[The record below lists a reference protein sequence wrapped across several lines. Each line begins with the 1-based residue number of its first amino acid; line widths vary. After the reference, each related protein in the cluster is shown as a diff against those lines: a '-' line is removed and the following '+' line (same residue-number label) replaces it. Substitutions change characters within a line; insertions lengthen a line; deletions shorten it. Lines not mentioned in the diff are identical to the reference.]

1 MIDFIEYIVSEL
13 KSKRLSKSNA
23 LGLINQFSRRP
34 SKLNSSS
41 IIHPLVEKN
50 TSDLSQ
56 QSYQTLLT
64 GEEFYLSDHRVAI
77 KGENGIC
84 TLPGVAYLEMA
95 RAAIED
101 ALPDLNN
108 QKVLELYNV
117 MWLQPLMV
125 TKPTKAKIALF
136 ASEMQG
142 DQFEQIEFEIY
153 TDESQD
159 IVHCQGQA
167 NVRPRP
173 ENVVFDLSKLKQQMT
188 SREISD
194 ESVYAAFKKLGLI
207 YGSAHQGVKK
217 IFVGKQALLAEL
229 RLPEALEVESNQ
241 YFLHPS
247 ILDSA
252 LQSSIGLLS
261 DLDNLPNQPS
271 LPFAIE
277 SLRVLSRCTN
287 KMFAWVRYSAGSH
300 ADDNIVKLD
309 IDLCDSSGKVC
320 VQIRSFSSR
329 VLKQLPDTSDS
340 LLKNVESIL
349 ATPAWVEKP
358 AVQDTSIQVE
368 NSQSHKLW
376 LLDFAELKTTNLKEL
391 EPKVDCHHLK
401 VQSTDIALQY
411 TEVAKICFDMLQTVI
426 KEKPSRQ
433 VLIQLVIPAN
443 QANYIYSGLAAMF
456 KTARLENPNIIG
468 QVIFVK
474 PEITSQRLIRLL
486 HQEWSVNDQLI
497 KYIDNKRLVLAWD
510 ELTSS
515 AISTTNLLKEQGVY
529 LITGGLGKIGGIF
542 AKEILNKT
550 SGAKVVLSG
559 RSYLD
564 DKQWQDKKMA
574 ILDEQSTD
582 IERLDYRQLDLSDI
596 NQVSQFIQSVMK
608 DYSQLNG
615 IIHCSGMT
623 SDSYIL
629 NKSFEEF
636 SQVLQPKVAGSF
648 NLDNA
653 TKNIDLDFFALC
665 SSAVSV
671 SGNVGQADYA
681 VANGFM
687 DFFAEYRNSQVR
699 IKQRTGKT
707 VSFNWPLW
715 QQGGMK
721 IDPQSMEMLE
731 QTAGIY
737 PMATNSGLKAFYR
750 GLLHANNQCLVAEG
764 DGDKIKK
771 VLLNHTSDET
781 VASGVDA
788 NAKFEHQDEIEA
800 LSEKND
806 PIDIVE
812 SLKDKGDT
820 QYDLND
826 KTQQFLRKQLSQVLK
841 IPSTK
846 IDVKAPLENY
856 GIDSIL
862 AMNLTSLLEKTFGS
876 LSKTL
881 LFEYR
886 SVLELSQYFINSHK
900 TQLEKIFS
908 DRPGRAKPT
917 EDDAAKEKSY
927 PNKEKS
933 AALVPQN
940 SVRKTRRR
948 GLVKQSSVTYPS
960 NWLSSKNEAI
970 AIVGMSGRYPDSDD
984 LDEYWTNLQQG
995 HDCISEVPDSRWN
1008 WRDFYS
1014 EDRTQIGRHYSKW
1027 GGFINGVDEFDPKFF
1042 NISPREAVTID
1053 PQERLFL
1060 QFSWK
1065 AIEDAGYT
1073 RDSLQIARE
1082 KGLAGQVGVYVGVMY
1097 GEYNLSGSLASVANR
1112 VSSVL
1117 NLHGPSMTLDTMCSS
1132 SLTAIHLAS
1141 QDLKNGRTDLAIAGG
1156 VNITIN
1162 PSKYMMLSA
1171 GQFISSTGH
1180 CQSFGEGGDGY
1191 IPGEGVGVVILKRLS
1206 EAEKDGQHIYAVIKG
1221 SSLNHGGK
1229 TNGYTVPNP
1238 QAQADVIREAIVES
1252 QVPAHHV
1259 SYIEAHGTGTKLGD
1273 PIEIAALNSAFNG
1286 KNNNET
1292 SGANKNTICLVG
1304 SAKSNIGHCES
1315 AAGIAGLT
1323 KIILQM
1329 KFKQIVP
1336 SLHSKQLNP
1345 HIDFDQTPFV
1355 VNQSLTEWEQG
1366 QEQGRAIP
1374 RTAGLSS
1381 FGAGG
1386 SNAHFIIQEH
1396 PLNDLIENELS
1407 EINGEVILP
1416 ISARTIE
1423 QLQQKLID
1431 LKSFIISRTENL
1443 NLLSMAYTLQLGREH
1458 MTQRISFV
1466 VSNVKSLL
1474 AKISAYTDG
1483 EEGVEDVYSGQVESD
1498 ASGMSL
1504 ISDDD
1509 DMKQAIE
1516 RWIER
1521 KKFSKLADLWVKGLE
1536 LDWKKLYLSDHR
1548 PNFMSLP
1555 GYPFAK
1561 EKYWMDTSTTGPLAV
1576 SKVDSNDKHTVQLH
1590 PLVHQN
1596 TSNFERQRFCSSFN
1610 GINPF
1615 KSILSGTD
1623 DSYPGLLLLE
1633 LLRVGIEL
1641 STSSGRRDTNQATV
1655 ELRKIKWGQ
1664 PFYFKSQDKLNLELF
1679 NHGELTENNEYIEF
1693 EIYSGT
1699 TNEIVHCQGEALTEI
1714 TEPPNHFD
1722 ILQLKKELTTIDTQV
1737 ADLLNGVG
1745 ETGSIY
1751 QGENQ
1756 LLASLQVDNFDEE
1769 EQKYYL
1775 FHPTIALKTSIVI
1788 ETFLKRIAGE
1798 DNSNWEVVALDSVK
1812 FNSACNKSMSVY
1824 IRYSGTG
1831 KVDQKTRLLDV
1842 DVIDGNGQCCIE
1854 LRGLAVANIVEG
1866 AILAEPKISNA
1877 VKLEMPAIDHMR
1889 PSLTI
1894 SKPKGI
1900 GLVNL
1905 QKLDKIQ
1912 SDLLGTTL
1920 KQKLLVAPG
1929 SVRIKPA
1936 EQQTEKLI
1944 AIDTP
1949 EGERINKIGNKEVVA
1964 ERNPSKEFSFI
1975 ELQQKLQTSLADA
1988 LYMEQSEIEL
1998 EKSFIDL
2005 GLDSIVGVE
2014 WVNEINKQFSLQISA
2029 TRVYDYSN
2037 IKELATFLQQQ
2048 LSQIPEASLSSMSAS
2063 KEESRVLDSDKLVV
2077 DKEVADKAVSKQV
2090 KSSRTTITDLEQ
2102 QLRQSLADALYMEV
2116 ADVDLIKSFVDLGL
2130 DSIVGVEWVNSI
2142 NKQYQLEISATRVYD
2157 YSNIKE
2163 LAVFLKGELGEFVE
2177 PITAP
2182 LQQFENKLQTPQQ
2195 EPASGLL
2202 LSEPNSLELHQQ
2214 KVFSSYPQLVR
2225 KLGKNKAKV
2234 ATPSNSIKSAKQ
2246 IPQYSVAADEKVA
2259 IVGMSGRYPQAEN
2272 LDIYWENLIKGKNSV
2287 SEIPKTRWNVDSYFD
2302 PEPKQGKIYC
2312 KWLGMLDDIDC
2323 FDPLFFQI
2331 SPSEAEIMDPQ
2342 HRLFL
2347 QESYRAFEDAGYSSE
2362 NLSNMKCGVYLGI
2375 MSSEYSYLLAKSND
2389 VSVETTGNSFAIG
2402 AARIAYY
2409 LNLKGPAI
2417 PIDTACSSSLVAIHL
2432 GSQALLN
2439 NEVDMALAGGVSL
2452 YVIPESYVGMC
2463 RAGMLSPQGQC
2474 KTFDNS
2480 ADGFVPGEGVGAV
2493 VLKRLQD
2500 AKKDKDYIHAVILGS
2515 GINQD
2520 GKTNGITA
2528 PSVNSQIELEREIY
2542 SKYNID
2548 PKTINYV
2555 ETHGTG
2561 TKLGDPIELEA
2572 LATVFKEKTSQKHYC
2587 ALGAVKSNI
2596 GHTSGAAGV
2605 ASVHKVLLSMRH
2617 KQLAP
2622 SLNVEKE
2629 NTLFNFADS
2638 PFFIAKQTQEWQAA
2652 VGNLRRAAVSSF
2664 GFSGTNAHL
2673 VVEEYFDTEK
2683 DNQIINMPST
2693 AKVVIPLSARTQKQL
2708 HQKAEELSKF
2718 LQNRLSSDSEKLDLQ
2733 SIAYTLQKGRTVM
2746 KYRMAFVASSVE
2758 EIIEQLNQFVKLAE
2772 QAEGVYLGQATTNQE
2787 TSPSLS
2793 SEQELKSMLTQWIT
2807 KENYHELMKLWVK
2820 GGEINW
2826 EEFYQAGRPERMS
2839 LPTYPFAKE
2848 HYWIDVQEAEQ
2859 GVIHPEKI
2867 LAQNNNVQVQKQR
2880 SYYRP
2885 HWKSLSLKKS
2895 TSDVDSENILMV
2907 INASDVFVAEL
2918 QNQLH
2923 TNHKRTEL
2931 IQLVVGDSFNKVSD
2945 TSYSVDPGNFED
2957 FLLLLEALRDVNKIP
2972 TQIVHLNNAPSQN
2985 LQGVKV
2991 DVVDD
2996 INAKLNSGFYLLFNL
3011 TKAMF
3016 KTKMAKPVK
3025 VISAFYSD
3033 EVHYSST
3040 SAALSGFAKSLA
3052 LENPKYACK
3061 IIELNLCN
3069 SINSDV
3075 EADPRLTVASLV
3087 SELSENDWS
3096 ATEIRYQQQNQQ
3108 TFSRSVREFIRYDSN
3123 LNNQLDTPL
3132 KHRGV
3137 YLITGGL
3144 GGLGIIF
3151 AEYLAK
3157 NYKAKLVLLGRSKLG
3172 QEQQAKIR
3180 QLENH
3185 GAEVLYLQSDVSTMS
3200 EAGKAVEKCKQ
3211 RFANINGVI
3220 HSAGINHD
3228 SYIINKSKQE
3238 VDAVFKAKIYGTV
3251 NLDHLTR
3258 NEHLDL
3264 FVVFSSGAGSLGN
3277 AGQCDYAYANRFQD
3291 AFIEQRERQTS
3302 NKERYGKS
3310 LSIGWPYWEQ
3320 GGMQVSTDILT
3331 KIENQTGMSPL
3342 PTHEGIQY
3350 WEDFIKSDLS
3360 QGLALYGIPTL
3371 IARHLGDASEN
3382 EEQFISSDTFSIDS
3396 KNLLEK
3402 TKAYLVRLISDE
3414 TKLAVEL
3421 IETDERFEAFGFD
3434 SIMIG
3439 RFNTNLENDFGALP
3453 KTLMYEYE
3461 TVDELADYLLE
3472 HSKNQLIEY
3481 FSLKKR
3487 SVSTLELELSSAREE
3502 SMPVKLNHSNE
3513 QIFETSRGQKSATEA
3528 IAIIGIDGSYP
3539 HSKSLHEFWENLKAG
3554 NNLIDLIPNNRWEHQ
3569 DFYDPDPTMANK
3581 GKTYSKW
3588 GGFLENFDK
3597 FDADF
3602 FNVSS
3607 DEAKDMDP
3615 QERLFLSSVWSSI
3628 EDAGYTRD
3636 SLKKH
3641 YPQDKSANVGVFV
3654 GVTSSSYH
3662 MLAADEWHRGNSIT
3676 PSAMPWS
3683 IANRV
3688 SYFFDFQ
3695 GPSMPIDTACS
3706 SSLVAIHLA
3715 CESLMNNECQI
3726 AIAGGVN
3733 LYLHPSKYQSFCNRK
3748 MLAKGAENRSFGAGD
3763 DGFVPGEG
3771 VGSLVLKPLSR
3782 AEQDGDH
3789 IYASIAASGFEH
3801 SGRSNGY
3808 SAPNP
3813 NAQASLINNT
3823 LTKANIQAESVSYIE
3838 GHGTGTQ
3845 LGDSLEI
3852 AALNQVFKSQTSKTG
3867 FCPIGSVKSNIGHS
3881 ESAAGIAG
3889 VAKILLQ
3896 LKYKQLVP
3904 SINATPLNPNI
3915 DFEHSPFYLQ
3925 QKLSPWKPSQGNVR
3939 RAMINSF
3946 GAGGVNACL
3955 VIDEY
3960 QNSNLEVSN
3969 LEAEKCLFVL
3979 SAKTNVQ
3986 LSTYIAQMIR
3996 SLQQNP
4002 GINLSELCYTLQV
4015 GREPMPV
4022 RNAIITSSVKELLN
4036 QLAAIEQQPEHMISS
4051 ESGIFIAN
4059 LNKSKAVKKFL
4070 NKEEKEKLDF
4080 AYTQQD
4086 LNQLATYWI
4095 AGQKLDW
4102 DKMYHQGKPRKISLP
4117 SYPFAQNRYWVA
4129 DGMPENKA
4137 VKVEESTSQL
4147 HPLVSYN
4154 SSTLQ
4159 AVRFSSIL
4167 ENNQFYSNDHLV
4179 NGQKLFPGAGFIEIA
4194 NICGTIAAEQ
4204 KVQKIKDIVWM
4215 EPLVFEDGERNVQT
4229 LLKTIGDATEF
4240 EISSLD
4246 SDYQRVVHSEGRLIF
4261 QNDEHPIELPDDNV
4275 SVTTFIE
4282 QCPIKLSG
4290 TQLYQKFNSHGFN
4303 YRDTFQTIK
4312 DFYAS
4317 PSFALSKLQLPNSLT
4332 EEFYRYLLH
4341 PSLIDGAL
4349 QTVIG
4354 LLGEEST
4361 STPYLPFALDEVE
4374 LFRPLTPICYAYVE
4388 IVDGEDNTQSEIK
4401 KFNIKILNENGKVL
4415 LNLNNFYVRALS
4427 TATSHS
4433 KVIN

>member
-23 LGLINQFSRRP
+23 LGLINQFSQRP
-34 SKLNSSS
+34 SRSKSSS

-64 GEEFYLSDHRVAI
+64 GEEFYLNDHRVAI
-77 KGENGIC
+77 KGDNGIC

-101 ALPDLNN
+101 ALPDLNK

-125 TKPTKAKIALF
+125 TKPTKAKVALF
-136 ASEMQG
+136 ASEIQG
-142 DQFEQIEFEIY
+142 EQFEQIEFEIY

-173 ENVVFDLSKLKQQMT
+173 EDVVLDIAKLKQQMT

-194 ESVYAAFKKLGLI
+194 ESVYAAFAKLGLI
-207 YGSAHQGVKK
+207 YGSAHQGVKT
-217 IFVGKQALLAEL
+217 IFVGKQELLAEL
-229 RLPEALEVESNQ
+229 ELPKTLEAESEQ

-261 DLDNLPNQPS
+261 DLDDLPNQPS

-277 SLRVLSRCTN
+277 SLRVLGRCSN
-287 KMFAWVRYSAGSH
+287 KMFAWVRYSAGSQ

-309 IDLCDSSGKVC
+309 IDLCDSSGNVC

-329 VLKQLPDTSDS
+329 VLKQLPNSSGS
-340 LLKNVESIL
+340 LIENLESVL
-349 ATPAWVEKP
+349 ATPTWVEMSG
-358 AVQDTSIQVE
+358 VQNVSTKLDS
-368 NSQSHKLW
+368 SQSCKLW
-376 LLDFAELKTTNLKEL
+376 LLGFSDLKAKNLKKL
-391 EPKVDCHHLK
+391 DSTIDSHHLK
-401 VQSTDIALQY
+401 VHSGDIALQY
-411 TEVAKICFDMLQTVI
+411 TEVAKTCFDMLQTVI

-443 QANYIYSGLAAMF
+443 QANYIYSGLVAMF
-456 KTARLENPNIIG
+456 KTARLENPKVFG
-468 QVIFVK
+468 QVIFVES
-474 PEITSQRLIRLL
+474 EITSQQLTRLL
-486 HQEWSVNDQLI
+486 QQERSVNDQLI

-510 ELTSS
+510 EITNSE
-515 AISTTNLLKEQGVY
+515 ISTTNLLKEQGVY
-529 LITGGLGKIGGIF
+529 LITGGLGEIGKVF
-542 AKEILNKT
+542 AREILNKT
-550 SGAKVVLSG
+550 GGAKVVLSG

-564 DKQWQDKKMA
+564 DKQWQERKA
-574 ILDEQSTD
+574 ALLDEQSSD
-582 IERLDYRQLDLSDI
+582 IERLDYRQLDLSDT
-596 NQVSQFIQSVMK
+596 NDVNQFIQSIIK

-636 SQVLQPKVAGSF
+636 SQVLLPKVSGSF
-648 NLDNA
+648 NLDKA
-653 TKNIDLDFFALC
+653 TKDLDLDLFALC

-687 DFFAEYRNSQVR
+687 DFFAEYRNYQV
-699 IKQRTGKT
+699 KAKHRTGKT

-721 IDPQSMEMLE
+721 IDPQSMEMLK
-731 QTAGIY
+731 QAAGIY
-737 PMATNSGLKAFYR
+737 PMATNSGLKAFYK
-750 GLLHANNQCLVAEG
+750 GLLYANNQCLVAEG
-764 DGDKIKK
+764 DGDKIRK
-771 VLLNHTSDET
+771 VLLDQSSDET
-781 VASGVDA
+781 VAPR
-788 NAKFEHQDEIEA
+788 IEA
-800 LSEKND
+800 NIKLDHQGETQTLLEKNVL
-806 PIDIVE
+806 IDIE
-812 SLKDKGDT
+812 DSPQDKLDI
-820 QYDLND
+820 QYDLTD
-826 KTQQFLRKQLSQVLK
+826 ETQQFLRKQLSQVLK

-886 SVLELSQYFINSHK
+886 SVLELGQYFINAHAA
-900 TQLEKIFS
+900 QLKKMFS
-908 DRPGRAKPT
+908 DRLNKVKPT
-917 EDDAAKEKSY
+917 DHVVVNEKSY
-927 PNKEKS
+927 PSKEKP
-933 AALVPQN
+933 AASVPQN
-940 SVRKTRRR
+940 SVRIKRRR

-960 NWLSSKNEAI
+960 NWLSTKNEAI
-970 AIVGMSGRYPDSDD
+970 AIVGISGRYPNSDD
-984 LDEYWTNLQQG
+984 LGEYWTNLQQG
-995 HDCISEVPDSRWN
+995 RDCISEVPDSRWN

-1073 RDSLQIARE
+1073 RESLQIARE

-1156 VNITIN
+1156 VNVTIN

-1171 GQFISSTGH
+1171 GQFISSSGH
-1180 CQSFGEGGDGY
+1180 CQSFGDGGDGY

-1273 PIEIAALNSAFNG
+1273 PIEIAALNSAFNA
-1286 KNNNET
+1286 KNNDET
-1292 SGANKNTICLVG
+1292 LKINNKTVCLVG

-1315 AAGIAGLT
+1315 AAGIAGLS

-1355 VNQSLTEWEQG
+1355 VNQSLTEWKQG
-1366 QEQGRAIP
+1366 QEQNSTIP

-1386 SNAHFIIQEH
+1386 SNAHFIIQEY
-1396 PLNDLIENELS
+1396 PLNSHLENQLS

-1423 QLQQKLID
+1423 QLQQKLVD
-1431 LKSFIISRTENL
+1431 LKSFIVSQPENL
-1443 NLLSMAYTLQLGREH
+1443 NLHSMAYTLQLGREH

-1466 VSNVKSLL
+1466 VSSVKSLL
-1474 AKISAYTDG
+1474 EKISSHIDG
-1483 EEGVEDVYSGQVESD
+1483 EEGVEEVYSGQLESE

-1504 ISDDD
+1504 ISDDE

-1536 LDWKKLYLSDHR
+1536 LDWNKLYLSDRR

-1561 EKYWMDTSTTGPLAV
+1561 EKYWMDTSTMGPLAV
-1576 SKVDSNDKHTVQLH
+1576 PKTSSNDKLSVQLH

-1596 TSNFERQRFCSSFN
+1596 TSNFERQSFCSTFN
-1610 GINPF
+1610 GLNPF
-1615 KSILSGTD
+1615 ESILSD
-1623 DSYPGLLLLE
+1623 NADSYPGLLLLE
-1633 LLRVGIEL
+1633 LLRAGITL
-1641 STSSGRRDTNQATV
+1641 STPSHRESANQSTI
-1655 ELRKIKWGQ
+1655 ELRKMKWGQ
-1664 PFYFKSQDKLNLELF
+1664 PFYFNSQDSLNLELF
-1679 NHGELTENNEYIEF
+1679 NHGELAKNNPYIEF
-1693 EIYSGT
+1693 EIFSGT
-1699 TNEIVHCQGEALTEI
+1699 ANNELVHCQGEALTGI
-1714 TEPPNHFD
+1714 TESPSHFD
-1722 ILQLKKELTTIDTQV
+1722 ILQLKNELTAIDSQV
-1737 ADLLNGVG
+1737 AGLFNGAD

-1756 LLASLQVDNFDEE
+1756 LLAFLQVNNFDEE
-1769 EQKYYL
+1769 EQTHYL
-1775 FHPTIALKTSIVI
+1775 FHPAIALKTSTLID
-1788 ETFLKRIAGE
+1788 TFLKLITQE
-1798 DNSNWEVVALDSVK
+1798 ENSSWEVVSLDSVK
-1812 FNSACNKSMSVY
+1812 FISACNKNMSVY
-1824 IRYSGTG
+1824 IRYSGAT
-1831 KVDQKTRLLDV
+1831 KIDEQTELLDV
-1842 DVIDGNGQCCIE
+1842 DIIDSNGRCCIQM
-1854 LRGLAVANIVEG
+1854 RGLAVANIVEE
-1866 AILAEPKISNA
+1866 AYVAEAKISKA
-1877 VKLEMPAIDHMR
+1877 ITLEMPAIDNMR
-1889 PSLTI
+1889 PSLI
-1894 SKPKGI
+1894 LSKPKGI

-1912 SDLLGTTL
+1912 SDLLRSTL
-1920 KQKLLVAPG
+1920 KQKLLVDPEL
-1929 SVRIKPA
+1929 VRTKPI
-1936 EQQTEKLI
+1936 EQTEKLTV
-1944 AIDTP
+1944 IDTP
-1949 EGERINKIGNKEVVA
+1949 AGERTNKADNNKVIA
-1964 ERNPSKEFSFI
+1964 APNPSKGFSLT

-2037 IKELATFLQQQ
+2037 IKELAGFLQQQ
-2048 LSQIPEASLSSMSAS
+2048 LNKVSEPSLSNMSAS
-2063 KEESRVLDSDKLVV
+2063 KQESSAIDSHNLVV
-2077 DKEVADKAVSKQV
+2077 EKTLPEEVKILQ
-2090 KSSRTTITDLEQ
+2090 TTIADLEK
-2102 QLRQSLADALYMEV
+2102 QLGQSLADALYMEV
-2116 ADVDLIKSFVDLGL
+2116 EDVDLNKSFVDLGL

-2163 LAVFLKGELGEFVE
+2163 LAIFLKGEVGGVVE
-2177 PITAP
+2177 ATTVP
-2182 LQQFENKLQTPQQ
+2182 LQKFENELQKSRQISMSDPVL
-2195 EPASGLL
+2195 A
-2202 LSEPNSLELHQQ
+2202 EPNSFKRNQQ
-2214 KVFSSYPQLVR
+2214 KAFSRYPQLVR
-2225 KLGKNKAKV
+2225 KLNKHKAKV
-2234 ATPSNSIKSAKQ
+2234 ATHPNLIEQAKQ
-2246 IPQYSVAADEKVA
+2246 NTQYSGGADDKVA

-2272 LDIYWENLIKGKNSV
+2272 LDIYWENLIKGKNSI
-2287 SEIPKTRWNVDSYFD
+2287 SEIPKTRWNIDSYFD
-2302 PEPKQGKIYC
+2302 PEPKQGKVYC

-2331 SPSEAEIMDPQ
+2331 SPSEAEMMDPQ

-2362 NLSNMKCGVYLGI
+2362 TLSNMKCGVYLGI

-2432 GSQALLN
+2432 GRQALLN

-2463 RAGMLSPQGQC
+2463 RAGMLSPEGQC

-2629 NTLFNFADS
+2629 NILFNFADS
-2638 PFFIAKQTQEWQAA
+2638 PFYIAKQTQEWQAA

-2673 VVEEYFDTEK
+2673 VVEEYTDTEK
-2683 DNQIINMPST
+2683 DNQIVNMPSP
-2693 AKVVIPLSARTQKQL
+2693 ANVVIPLSARTQKQL
-2708 HQKAEELSKF
+2708 HQKAEELSRF
-2718 LQNRLSSDSEKLDLQ
+2718 LQDRISSDSKKIDLQ

-2746 KYRMAFVASSVE
+2746 KYRMAFVASSIE
-2758 EIIEQLNQFVKLAE
+2758 EIIEKLNQFVMLAE

-2787 TSPSLS
+2787 ISPSLN
-2793 SEQELKSMLTQWIT
+2793 SEQELKRMLTQWV
-2807 KENYHELMKLWVK
+2807 KDKNYHELMMLWVK

-2826 EEFYQAGRPERMS
+2826 EEFYQAGRPKRMS
-2839 LPTYPFAKE
+2839 LPSYPFAKE
-2848 HYWIDVQEAEQ
+2848 HYWVDVQEAEQ

-2880 SYYRP
+2880 TYYRP
-2885 HWKSLSLKKS
+2885 QWKSLSLPKLK
-2895 TSDVDSENILMV
+2895 SDVESENILMV
-2907 INASDVFVAEL
+2907 INASDIFVTEL
-2918 QNQLH
+2918 ENQLQV
-2923 TNHKRTEL
+2923 NHKRTKL
-2931 IQLVVGDSFNKVSD
+2931 IQLVIGESFNKVSD
-2945 TSYSVDPGNFED
+2945 AIYSINPRSVDDF
-2957 FLLLLEALRDVNKIP
+2957 FLLLEELKNANKIP
-2972 TQIVHLNNAPSQN
+2972 TQIVHLVNKPSQDIEE
-2985 LQGVKV
+2985 VRM

-2996 INAKLNSGFYLLFNL
+2996 ITERLNSSFYLLFNL

-3016 KTKMAKPVK
+3016 KTKVVKPVK

-3033 EVHYSST
+3033 EIHSSAT
-3040 SAALSGFAKSLA
+3040 SAALGGFAKSLT

-3069 SINSDV
+3069 SKDLDTS
-3075 EADPRLTVASLV
+3075 EAGSELIAASLV
-3087 SELSENDWS
+3087 AELNENDWS
-3096 ATEIRYQQQNQQ
+3096 AAEIRYQQKNKQ
-3108 TFSRSVREFIRYDSN
+3108 TISRSVRELTHYDSK
-3123 LNNQLDTPL
+3123 LNNQLEIPL

-3151 AEYLAK
+3151 AKYLAK
-3157 NYKAKLVLLGRSKLG
+3157 NFKAKLVLLGRSKLS
-3172 QEQQAKIR
+3172 QEQQVKIR
-3180 QLENH
+3180 QLERH
-3185 GAEVLYLQSDVSTMS
+3185 GAEVLYLQSDISKMS
-3200 EAGKAVEKCKQ
+3200 ETRKAVEKSKQ
-3211 RFANINGVI
+3211 RFATINGVI
-3220 HSAGINHD
+3220 HSAGVNHD
-3228 SYIINKSKQE
+3228 SYIINKSKQD
-3238 VDAVFKAKIYGTV
+3238 VDAVFQAKIYGTV
-3251 NLDHLTR
+3251 NLDYLTR
-3258 NEHLDL
+3258 NEPLDL
-3264 FVVFSSGAGSLGN
+3264 FVVFSSGAGTLGN

-3291 AFIEQRERQTS
+3291 AFVEQREQQTN
-3302 NKERYGKS
+3302 NKQRYGKS

-3350 WEDFIKSDLS
+3350 WEDFIRSGLS

-3371 IARHLGDASEN
+3371 IARHLGQSSEM
-3382 EEQFISSDTFSIDS
+3382 EEQAISSDTFTIDS
-3396 KNLLEK
+3396 KSLLKK
-3402 TKAYLVRLISDE
+3402 TKAYLVGLISDE
-3414 TKLAVEL
+3414 TKLPVDL

-3461 TVDELADYLLE
+3461 TVDELAGYLSE
-3472 HSKNQLIEY
+3472 HSKSQLIKH
-3481 FSLKKR
+3481 FSLKER
-3487 SVSTLELELSSAREE
+3487 SASTHELELSVAGEE
-3502 SMPVKLNHSNE
+3502 SVPEKSNHSNE
-3513 QIFETSRGQKSATEA
+3513 QIFEVSRDQLSVTEA
-3528 IAIIGIDGSYP
+3528 IAIIGVDGSYP
-3539 HSKSLHEFWENLKAG
+3539 HSKNLDEYWGNLKAG
-3554 NNLIDLIPNNRWEHQ
+3554 NNLIDLIPDNRWEHQ
-3569 DFYDPDPTMANK
+3569 EFYHPDPAK
-3581 GKTYSKW
+3581 AKEGKTYSKW
-3588 GGFLENFDK
+3588 GGFLEDFDK
-3597 FDADF
+3597 FDAGF

-3715 CESLMNNECQI
+3715 CESLMNSECQI

-3733 LYLHPSKYQSFCNRK
+3733 LYLHPSKYQSFCNRG
-3748 MLAKGAENRSFGAGD
+3748 MLAKGAKNRSFGAGD

-3771 VGSLVLKPLSR
+3771 VGSLVLKPLSK

-3813 NAQASLINNT
+3813 NAQASLIKNT
-3823 LTKANIQAESVSYIE
+3823 LTKAKIQAESVSYIE

-3925 QKLSPWKPSQGNVR
+3925 QNLSPWKPSQGNVR

-3960 QNSNLEVSN
+3960 QNSNVELSN
-3969 LEAEKCLFVL
+3969 PEASKCLFVL
-3979 SAKTNVQ
+3979 SAKTKVQ
-3986 LSTYIAQMIR
+3986 LSKYIAQMVR
-3996 SLQQNP
+3996 ALQQNSSV
-4002 GINLSELCYTLQV
+4002 NLSELCYTLQV

-4022 RNAIITSSVKELLN
+4022 RNAIITSSVKDLIN
-4036 QLAAIEQQPEHMISS
+4036 QLTAIEQQPEHMSS
-4051 ESGIFIAN
+4051 STSGIFTAN
-4059 LNKSKAVKKFL
+4059 LNKGKSVKRFL
-4070 NKEEKEKLDF
+4070 DKEEKEKLNY
-4080 AYTQQD
+4080 AYAQQD

-4102 DKMYHQGKPRKISLP
+4102 DKIYPKGKPRKISLP
-4117 SYPFAQNRYWVA
+4117 GYPFAQNRYWVA
-4129 DGMPENKA
+4129 DGMPKSKA
-4137 VKVEESTSQL
+4137 GKVEESTSQL

-4159 AVRFSSIL
+4159 AVRFSSVL
-4167 ENNQFYSNDHLV
+4167 ENNEFYSSDHLV

-4194 NICGTIAAEQ
+4194 NISGTIAAEQ
-4204 KVQKIKDIVWM
+4204 KVQKIKDVVWM
-4215 EPLVFEDGERNVQT
+4215 EPLVFEEGERNVQT

-4261 QNDEHPIELPDDNV
+4261 QDDEHPIEFKDDNV
-4275 SVTTFIE
+4275 SVHTLIE
-4282 QCPIKLSG
+4282 QCSEKQSG
-4290 TQLYQKFNSHGFN
+4290 VQLYQKFNSHGFN
-4303 YRDTFQTIK
+4303 YRETFQTIK

-4317 PSFALSKLQLPNSLT
+4317 PSFALSKLQLSSSLN
-4332 EEFYRYLLH
+4332 EDFYRYLLH

-4354 LLGEEST
+4354 LLGAGST
-4361 STPYLPFALDEVE
+4361 NTPYLPFALDEVE
-4374 LFRPLTPICYAYVE
+4374 LFRPLTPTCYAYVE
-4388 IVDGEDNTQSEIK
+4388 AADGEDNTQSEIK
-4401 KFNIKILNENGKVL
+4401 KFNIKILNENGNL
-4415 LNLNNFYVRALS
+4415 LLKLNNFYVRALN
-4427 TATSHS
+4427 TVTSHS
-4433 KVIN
+4433 KVIS